1 MIGAAI
7 EEMEEEP
14 EWFVEASK
22 AGERAVDGV
31 AVDDAWFL
39 ESSTRSSIS
48 MLST

>member
-1 MIGAAI
+1 MVGAAI

-31 AVDDAWFL
+31 AVDDACSL